1 MNNFKTFFEN
11 FTNGNLPPVNRRRK
25 ILLEAQYVYP
35 SSGDKAIM
43 DLYALYALW
52 WELGGGKSAYGYEDT
67 NVRNYKV
74 REKVNR
80 YFEEALVVITN
91 TLLKE
96 AKDSLADEAE
106 HIFDQILFSNYRNN
120 EGEMQKPLEE
130 IVKWFKDRD
139 MLQKFKEAYNDGK
152 GGVWFD
158 VFDYNDTISIMAAP
172 FWKKHANLY
181 GGQKWAEITQAVKEL
196 DNAIRRE
203 KVSSL
208 MGSFDKL
215 MDLEHNTGNL
225 YSKLDKMKVSKN
237 TLDLRAGFRSP
248 KDFQPYVS
256 DQVAKLI
263 NLVR

>member
-1 MNNFKTFFEN
+1 MNNFKTFFER
-11 FTNGNLPPVNRRRK
+11 FTNGELPPVNKRRK

-52 WELGGGKSAYGYEDT
+52 WELGGGKSAYNYEDT

-74 REKVNR
+74 REKVDR
-80 YFEEALVVITN
+80 YFEEALVVIAN
-91 TLLKE
+91 TLLQESKE
-96 AKDSLADEAE
+96 AIADEAE
-106 HIFDQILFSNYRNN
+106 NIFDEYLIPSK
-120 EGEMQKPLEE
+120 E
-130 IVKWFKDRD
+130 VVTWFKENN
-139 MLQKFKEAYNDGK
+139 LLPKLAKAHNEGK
-152 GGVWFD
+152 GGIWFD
-158 VFDYNDTISIMAAP
+158 VFDYNDTTSIMSAP
-172 FWKKHANLY
+172 FWEKNANLY
-181 GGQKWAEITQAVKEL
+181 GGKKWAEITQAVKEL

-203 KVSSL
+203 KVSAL

-225 YSKLDKMKVSKN
+225 YSKLNKMKVSKD
-237 TLDLRAGFRSP
+237 TLDLRAGFGSP

-263 NLVR
+263 NLIR

>member
-1 MNNFKTFFEN
+1 MEDFKTFFEK
-11 FTNGNLPPVNRRRK
+11 FTKGELPPVNRRRK

-52 WELGGGKSAYGYEDT
+52 WELGGGKSAYNYEDT

-74 REKVNR
+74 REKVDR
-80 YFEEALVVITN
+80 YFEEALVVISN
-91 TLLKE
+91 TLLQEAKE
-96 AKDSLADEAE
+96 AIADEAE
-106 HIFDQILFSNYRNN
+106 NIFDEYFIPS
-120 EGEMQKPLEE
+120 KD
-130 IVKWFKDRD
+130 VVSWFKANN
-139 MLQKFKEAYNDGK
+139 LLPKLAAAYNDGR
-152 GGVWFD
+152 GGMWFN
-158 VFDYNDTISIMAAP
+158 VFDYGDTISIMSAP
-172 FWKKHANLY
+172 FWKEHANLY
-181 GGQKWAEITQAVKEL
+181 GGQKWAEITQAVMQL

-203 KVSSL
+203 NVSAL

-225 YSKLDKMKVSKN
+225 YSKLKKMKVSKD
-237 TLDLRAGFRSP
+237 TLDLRAGFQSA

>member
-1 MNNFKTFFEN
+1 MNDFKTFFEN

-25 ILLEAQYVYP
+25 ILLEAQYIYP

-52 WELGGGKSAYGYEDT
+52 WELGGGKSAYNYEDT
-67 NVRNYKV
+67 NVRNYKI
-74 REKVNR
+74 REKVDR
-80 YFEEALVVITN
+80 YFEEALVVIAN
-91 TLLKE
+91 TLLQE
-96 AKDSLADEAE
+96 SKDAIADEAE
-106 HIFDQILFSNYRNN
+106 NIFDEYLIPS
-120 EGEMQKPLEE
+120 KA
-130 IVKWFKDRD
+130 IVAWFKENN
-139 MLQKFKEAYNDGK
+139 LLPKLAEAYNDGK
-152 GGVWFD
+152 GGKWFD
-158 VFDYNDTISIMAAP
+158 VFDYGDTISIMSAP
-172 FWKKHANLY
+172 FWKEHANLY

-203 KVSSL
+203 NVSAL

-225 YSKLDKMKVSKN
+225 YSKLKKMKVSKN
-237 TLDLRAGFRSP
+237 TLDLRAGFKSA
-248 KDFQPYVS
+248 KDFQPHVS